1 LLAFSRQQVLAP
13 RVLNLNE
20 TVQETE
26 RMLRRLLGADIELVT
41 RCQRDL
47 SMVRV
52 VGHGILDSGTDYVQ
66 KPLLPEV
73 LARRVRQV
81 LDSPAKPQGF

>member
-1 LLAFSRQQVLAP
+1 VLFMSGYAD
-13 RVLNLNE
+13 
-20 TVQETE
+20 
-26 RMLRRLLGADIELVT
+26 GA
-41 RCQRDL
+41 
-47 SMVRV
+47 V

-81 LDSPAKPQGF
+81 LDAPAKVQEF